1 MQNKNKKVK
10 NIFTFLEFKRCLGSR
25 MVEIL
30 NEYSIGELVPRYLK
44 SSKFALYYIGDYRLY
59 RYE

>member
-1 MQNKNKKVK
+1 
-10 NIFTFLEFKRCLGSR
+10 

-44 SSKFALYYIGDYRLY
+44 SSKFTLYYIGDYRLY